1 MNEKIGVIRTT
12 ERLRNTYFLK
22 LVRISFVKV
31 AIETYGCTM
40 NQADSD
46 IMRALISEN
55 FTLSDVSEAEVVVI
69 NSCGVIDFTERK
81 ILKRIQELKSLGKKV
96 VLAGCLSRISKEALR
111 LSDSVVAP
119 DNLDKI
125 VDAIRRAY
133 NGGSAF
139 LQWRNLDKTFLPKL
153 RLRENV
159 IAIVSISEGC
169 MGHCSFCATKF
180 ARGRL
185 RSFSLEK
192 IVEEVENA
200 VKQGFREI
208 QITSQDTGCYG
219 LDKGKLMLPELL
231 ERIGKIEG
239 DFRVRVG
246 MMNPQYAKAM
256 IEDLLNAFDNEKIYK
271 FLHLPVQSG
280 DNVVLDHMKRGHT
293 VEDFLE
299 VVDSFRKRFDIT
311 LSTDIIVGYPTENE
325 DSFWKTYELIEKVRP
340 DIVNITR
347 FSKREGT
354 LAGKLKQIPGWI
366 VKERSRKLTELCVKI
381 GLENNRKYIG
391 KDFRVLVTSHGKKWM
406 LSRTD
411 SYRAVITKGKLGEF
425 RRVKIGDCRHNY
437 LLDIELKS

>member
-1 MNEKIGVIRTT
+1 M
-12 ERLRNTYFLK
+12 
-22 LVRISFVKV
+22 KV

-111 LSDSVVAP
+111 LSDSAVAP

-125 VDAIRRAY
+125 VDAIRGAY

-139 LQWRNLDKTFLPKL
+139 LQWRDLDKTFLPKL

-200 VKQGFREI
+200 VKQGFKEI
-208 QITSQDTGCYG
+208 QITSQDTSCYG

-391 KDFRVLVTSHGKKWM
+391 KDFRVLVTSHGRKWM
-406 LSRTD
+406 LARTD
-411 SYRAVITKGKLGEF
+411 SYRAVITEGKLGEF